1 MSTPPHINIVVGR
14 FLQKSRKEN
23 DLTGKELARLIN
35 VSQQQISRYE
45 LGVTPLTL
53 AQLNKLLRTLNK
65 SWAEF
70 FLYLEMQEIN

>member
-1 MSTPPHINIVVGR
+1 M
-14 FLQKSRKEN
+14 QKSRKEN